1 MTADDELYQIMKK
14 IWYGVLVSTL
24 HLLLTGVPPG
34 VSLCKFYVC
43 RETMVRQN
51 TTNKRVIAKIVFL
64 KDLELKSEAP
74 AVPRLFINSIYT
86 V

>member
-24 HLLLTGVPPG
+24 HLLLAGVPR

-74 AVPRLFINSIYT
+74 AVPRLFLNSIYT